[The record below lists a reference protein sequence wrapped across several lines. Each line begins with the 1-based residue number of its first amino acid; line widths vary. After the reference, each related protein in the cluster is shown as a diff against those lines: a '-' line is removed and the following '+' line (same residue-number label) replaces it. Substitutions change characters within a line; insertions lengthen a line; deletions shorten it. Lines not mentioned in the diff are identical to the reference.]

1 MNTEISI
8 LLADDHPFIRQ
19 GLRATIER
27 EPDMKVLAEAGDGR
41 TAIELIQTLR
51 PLVAILDIDMPELD
65 GFAVARSV
73 RKQKLPLEI
82 IFLTLHREEEFFNR
96 ALELDAKGY
105 VTKDSAT
112 TDIITGIR
120 AVAAGQHYV
129 SPALTSFLVSQR
141 RQPPAPPALGLTAL
155 SPTERQVLKLI
166 AEYKTSKEI
175 AEAIGISPLTVKTHR
190 QNICLKLDLQ
200 GNHGLMKFALEHL
213 SELSASG
220 QKS

>member
-41 TAIELIQTLR
+41 IAIELIQKLR
-51 PLVAILDIDMPELD
+51 PQVVILDIDMPELD
-65 GFAVARSV
+65 GFAVARTV
-73 RKQKLPLEI
+73 RQQKLPVEI

-120 AVAAGQHYV
+120 AVAAGQHM
-129 SPALTSFLVSQR
+129 SARRWLRFWFHSAASQPR
-141 RQPPAPPALGLTAL
+141 RPRKG
-155 SPTERQVLKLI
+155 
-166 AEYKTSKEI
+166 
-175 AEAIGISPLTVKTHR
+175 
-190 QNICLKLDLQ
+190 
-200 GNHGLMKFALEHL
+200 
-213 SELSASG
+213 
-220 QKS
+220 